1 MDISI
6 RLKIDSQDI
15 MKILLDS
22 VNSLS
27 KIKSNSNE
35 GSNNTTL
42 KKVRSDFSSFSHICE
57 MENLDIFEKVEE
69 KYNATNIFFNPL
81 KIIIDKELR
90 ESIAK
95 AQQMLSQDHKQVI
108 QLRSNGMTAGQIS
121 EMAGISEAAVNSM
134 FYKAVKEFKKNFR
147 DIYNK

>member
-1 MDISI
+1 MDINI
-6 RLKIDSQDI
+6 RVKIDLPHI

-22 VNSLS
+22 VNFLS
-27 KIKSNSNE
+27 KMESNSNG

-42 KKVRSDFSSFSHICE
+42 KKVRRDPSSFSNICD

-69 KYNATNIFFNPL
+69 KYNNTNIFFNPL

-108 QLRSNGMTAGQIS
+108 QLRSNGMTARQIS
-121 EMAGISEAAVNSM
+121 EMSGISEADVNSM

>member
-1 MDISI
+1 MDINI
-6 RLKIDSQDI
+6 RLKIDFQDI

-22 VNSLS
+22 VNFTS
-27 KIKSNSNE
+27 KIESNSNK
-35 GSNNTTL
+35 GSNNTNL
-42 KKVRSDFSSFSHICE
+42 KKAKSDLSSFSHTCD
-57 MENLDIFEKVEE
+57 MKNLDIFEKVEE
-69 KYNATNIFFNPL
+69 KYNTNIFFNPL

-90 ESIAK
+90 EAIAK

-108 QLRSNGMTAGQIS
+108 QLRSNGMTARQIS
-121 EMAGISEAAVNSM
+121 EMAGISEADVNSM

>member
-1 MDISI
+1 MDINI
-6 RLKIDSQDI
+6 RLKIDFQDI
-15 MKILLDS
+15 MKVLLDS

-27 KIKSNSNE
+27 KIESNSNE
-35 GSNNTTL
+35 GSSNTTL
-42 KKVRSDFSSFSHICE
+42 KKAKSDLNSFLHICN
-57 MENLDIFEKVEE
+57 MENSDIFERVEE
-69 KYNATNIFFNPL
+69 KYDTSIFFNPL

>member
-1 MDISI
+1 MDINI
-6 RLKIDSQDI
+6 RLKIDPQDI

-27 KIKSNSNE
+27 KIESNSNE

-42 KKVRSDFSSFSHICE
+42 KKVRSDFSSFSHICD

-69 KYNATNIFFNPL
+69 KYNTSIFFNPL

-108 QLRSNGMTAGQIS
+108 QLRSNGMTARQIS
-121 EMAGISEAAVNSM
+121 EMAGISEADVNSM

>member
-1 MDISI
+1 MDINI

-27 KIKSNSNE
+27 KIESNSNE

-57 MENLDIFEKVEE
+57 MENVDIFEKVEE
-69 KYNATNIFFNPL
+69 KYNTSIFFNPL

-108 QLRSNGMTAGQIS
+108 QLRSNGMTARQIS

>member
-1 MDISI
+1 MDINI

-15 MKILLDS
+15 MKILLNL
-22 VNSLS
+22 VNFTS
-27 KIKSNSNE
+27 KIESNSNK
-35 GSNNTTL
+35 GSNNTNL
-42 KKVRSDFSSFSHICE
+42 KKAKSDLSSFSHICD
-57 MENLDIFEKVEE
+57 MENMDIFEKVEE
-69 KYNATNIFFNPL
+69 KYNNTNIFFNPL

-108 QLRSNGMTAGQIS
+108 QLHSNGMTARQIS
-121 EMAGISEAAVNSM
+121 EMAGISEDAINSM

>member
-1 MDISI
+1 MDINI

-22 VNSLS
+22 VNFLS
-27 KIKSNSNE
+27 KIESNSNE
-35 GSNNTTL
+35 GSNNTIL

-57 MENLDIFEKVEE
+57 MENVDIFEKVEE
-69 KYNATNIFFNPL
+69 KYNTSIFFNPL

-108 QLRSNGMTAGQIS
+108 QLRSNGMTARQIS
-121 EMAGISEAAVNSM
+121 EMAGISEADVNSM

>member
-1 MDISI
+1 MDINI
-6 RLKIDSQDI
+6 RVKIDLPDI

-22 VNSLS
+22 VNFLS
-27 KIKSNSNE
+27 KMESNSNE

-42 KKVRSDFSSFSHICE
+42 KKVRRDPSSFSHICD
-57 MENLDIFEKVEE
+57 MENMDIFEKVEE
-69 KYNATNIFFNPL
+69 KYNNTNIFFNPL

-108 QLRSNGMTAGQIS
+108 QLHSNGMTARQIS
-121 EMAGISEAAVNSM
+121 DMSGISEEDVNSM
-134 FYKAVKEFKKNFR
+134 FYKAVKAFKKNFR
-147 DIYNK
+147 DIYYK